1 VPTELVTTWFGAFL
15 VEHGAVVR
23 EVRAPTDPPAVV
35 ERLRLRREGRLT
47 PEEESLLADRD
58 PSTLV
63 TRDRRLETRG
73 VPLLRARSA
82 RAPLLE
88 PPAALLRTVLLE
100 EAEVA
105 LAQAWDPS
113 VHLEEAVR
121 AREEIDRTR
130 NLLGER
136 LASWTARDR
145 ADVPEDEE
153 AGGERAAEAIL
164 EPGSAPPSSEA
175 SPEAD
180 PELLALR
187 EGLARS
193 YRALGELRRGLDAGI
208 ESAARRRLPNLSSVV
223 GPNLAARLVAQA
235 GGLDRLARLPA
246 STIQVLG
253 AETAFFDHLRRGTRP
268 PRHGLLFLHPSIQG
282 ATRQQRGRL
291 ARALAGKAAIAARID
306 RAGGPID
313 PSLAAAFDRR
323 SAEITRAR
331 TGRGR
336 RSALPL
342 DRAAEDR

>member
-15 VEHGAVVR
+15 VENGAL
-23 EVRAPTDPPAVV
+23 VRAFPAPSDPAAIG

-47 PEEESLLADRD
+47 PEEEALLADRD
-58 PSTLV
+58 PSTLA
-63 TRDRRLETRG
+63 TRDRRLEAHG
-73 VPLLRARSA
+73 VPLLRTRSA
-82 RAPLLE
+82 PAPLPE
-88 PPAALLRTVLLE
+88 PTADVLRAVLLE

-136 LASWTARDR
+136 LASWSARDR
-145 ADVPEDEE
+145 VDVPEDDD
-153 AGGERAAEAIL
+153 AAAERAAEAIL
-164 EPGSAPPSSEA
+164 EPEAPPSPEP

-187 EGLARS
+187 ESLARS
-193 YRALGELRRGLDAGI
+193 YRSLGELRRGLDTGI
-208 ESAARRRLPNLSSVV
+208 ESAARRRLPNLASVV
-223 GPNLAARLVAQA
+223 GPSLAARLVAQA

-282 ATRQQRGRL
+282 ASRQQRGRL

-331 TGRGR
+331 PGRGR